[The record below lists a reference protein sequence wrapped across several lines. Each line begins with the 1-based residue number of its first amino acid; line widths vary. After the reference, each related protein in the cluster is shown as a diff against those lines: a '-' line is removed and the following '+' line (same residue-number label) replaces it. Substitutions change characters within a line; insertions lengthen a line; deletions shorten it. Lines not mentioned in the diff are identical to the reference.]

1 MNRPDR
7 IDPESARLAVM
18 RIREESGAVD
28 VDDEILAAFVD
39 GGIDAVPAQS
49 RASLLRAVGRHP
61 EIASIVAELAAT
73 RSVPT
78 ALRTPAPLGV
88 PRAAW
93 RAAWAACTVLSLGL
107 TMWAIT
113 ATGGTSG
120 DASVLDGAANSVRE
134 PSFRE
139 WFEGRPLHYTIVGLW
154 LVMCMLAIP
163 SLSASPQRDASGS
176 RPRGSL

>member
-1 MNRPDR
+1 MNRPDDV
-7 IDPESARLAVM
+7 DPENARLAVM
-18 RIREESGAVD
+18 RIREESEAID

-61 EIASIVAELAAT
+61 EVASIVAELAAT
-73 RSVPT
+73 RSAPV
-78 ALRTPAPLGV
+78 ALRAPAPLGIS
-88 PRAAW
+88 RAAW
-93 RAAWAACTVLSLGL
+93 RAAWAACTLLSLGL

-113 ATGGTSG
+113 ATGVTSG
-120 DASVLDGAANSVRE
+120 DASVLDGAAASARE

-139 WFEGRPLHYTIVGLW
+139 WFEGRPLHYTIFGLW
-154 LVMCMLAIP
+154 LVMCLLAIP
-163 SLSASPQRDASGS
+163 SLSPSLQRETPGS